1 VRVSRAIDR
10 FLEQMQLERDF
21 TDRSVN
27 SYGSVLYRL
36 CDEPPRGLGI
46 DIQLHE
52 LDGREG
58 TDKLRE
64 HIARNWGKTSTG
76 RRANVISVHHTF
88 FEWAEEEGFI
98 ESDPARKIKRPPRR
112 KADVYRPPTVD
123 QDLGLA
129 ATTLYERAAWVLAN
143 DLGLRASTIVQ
154 TQWRHIDLT
163 QARISVH
170 VKGGPRIRLPISPHC
185 PRSASRRLPRGSNP
199 TQTTTFSP
207 SSITASP
214 VTNRLTYRRD
224 PKRPASTKSLW
235 AMVKRVCK
243 RAGIREFGPH
253 ALRHGFASRFLRD
266 SEHDMYALR
275 QLMGHAQMSTTEGYT
290 SELDLE
296 ELEEALR
303 KASERRTSVA
313 NPGDESEGDSATGIE
328 ASSGPGWN
336 RTTGRSAPADQA
348 ERPRADA
355 DDARP
360 LTDPKGSHKD
370 A

>member
-1 VRVSRAIDR
+1 MRVSRAIDR

-21 TDRSVN
+21 TDRSVH

-170 VKGGPRIRLPISPHC
+170 VKGGHRIRLPISPI
-185 PRSASRRLPRGSNP
+185 ALDRLRAVYREIEPDPDDHVFTVEHHRFAGN
-199 TQTTTFSP
+199 
-207 SSITASP
+207 
-214 VTNRLTYRRD
+214 NRLTYRRD

-313 NPGDESEGDSATGIE
+313 SSGDESEGDSATGLE

-336 RTTGRSAPADQA
+336 RTTGRSVPADQA